1 MKQKLL
7 SILALLCLTVTSAW
21 AQEVTLL
28 TTIESEENESFTSG
42 SKTFDDKV
50 TVTFSGNVVNDGDDW
65 GWYSEPERTLTVT
78 AAEGYTITRVKFY
91 ADEGSA
97 FDEEAPFEAILVK
110 TEDYPIAKVNGTSI
124 GWGVNKIE
132 VYGYAGTPAPASYN
146 VTANLAGGAYWAT
159 FYTEAGNYQA
169 PEGTQVFAVTL
180 TGTSIEMTEIPNR
193 IALSGKGV
201 VLKNTTTGSITM
213 TKTETAPDVDY
224 SGSSLTGTM
233 TSITNP
239 GNAYVL
245 NYKAA
250 TGAGFY
256 KLKST
261 GTIGANKAYLTY
273 SGAGAREFFLFDEA
287 TGIEM
292 PTVEDVNA
300 DALVYDLQGR
310 RVVNPTKG
318 LYIVNGK
325 KVFINK

>member
-1 MKQKLL
+1 MRKKLL

-21 AQEVTLL
+21 AQEGTLL
-28 TTIESEENESFTSG
+28 TTIESTGDNASFKSG
-42 SKTFDDKV
+42 SKTFDNIA
-50 TVTFSGNVVNDGDDW
+50 TVTFSGEVDNDDDEM
-65 GWYSEPERTLTVT
+65 GWYSLGEGTLTVT

-91 ADEGSA
+91 TASGSA

-110 TEDYPIAKVNGTSI
+110 NGLTTVTKVNGTSI
-124 GWGVNKIE
+124 GTWGVTKIE
-132 VYGYAGTPAPASYN
+132 VYGYPASYN

-180 TGTSIEMTEIPNR
+180 TGTAIEMTVIPNR

-213 TKTETAPDVDY
+213 TKTETAPNVDY

-245 NYKAA
+245 NG
-250 TGAGFY
+250 TNGAGFY
-256 KLKST
+256 KLSSS

-273 SGAGAREFFLFDEA
+273 AGALAREFFLFDEA

-292 PTVEDVNA
+292 PTAEDVNA
-300 DALVYDLQGR
+300 DAVFYDLQGR
-310 RVVNPTKG
+310 RVAQPTKG